1 MRSQFNIS
9 HLKKRTS
16 RPFLWHSVH
25 IKADLHGRTGGVI
38 HLPLNRI
45 SEWQDQ
51 CQSTFNSIISKSKHV
66 CQIIYF
72 HLSNSQVWFVSSL
85 VFHATFPMMGKIFLN
100 KLN

>member
-16 RPFLWHSVH
+16 RPFLWLSVH

-51 CQSTFNSIISKSKHV
+51 CQSTFNSIISKSKQARLPNNLFSSFKFTGSV
-66 CQIIYF
+66 CVISCFSCYF
-72 HLSNSQVWFVSSL
+72 PHDGENISE
-85 VFHATFPMMGKIFLN
+85 
-100 KLN
+100 